1 MSVSRSTALAMTTAL
16 ALSAQIPIALSAQ
29 SPTTMPGYSPTAAA
43 TQRRLEQD
51 AIRAPQATR
60 ARAHS
65 AALSKEPHVAG
76 TPAQKRTAD
85 YVIAQMNAMGL
96 ETELRT
102 YDVYLPHATG
112 VKLTRLGRDTV
123 VLDLQEPGIAGDPA
137 TMLPQYLPVNG
148 YGGAGVG
155 EGELVFVNFGL
166 IEDYATLDSMGVSV
180 QGKVVLAR
188 YGRSFRGI
196 KSREAEKRGAVAVLI
211 YTDPLDD
218 GFVQGDVYPEGPMRP
233 LRGLQR
239 GSVFNGTGDPLTPGY
254 ASKPG
259 APRLKPDETSL
270 SKVPVVPISAA
281 NAQALMAHVRGTEI
295 PRNWQGGMAL
305 RYHVGPGPVRVRV
318 EVTTD
323 AATAG
328 TKQIYNT
335 LGYLRG
341 SLYPNEYVYIGA
353 HRDAWGPGA
362 ADNISGTVSVLE
374 AAHALADL
382 AKRGDRPQRT
392 IVFATWDAEEWG
404 LVGSTEHVEDDSLR
418 LKAGAVAYLNQ
429 DVSAQGSQFGG
440 GGSPSMRAILRDIT
454 KQVQDPRGRGTVYE
468 TWRAATGIR
477 ADTLEP
483 PMGDPGGGSDFA
495 GFYNHFGIPMADW
508 GFGGPSG
515 TYHSAYDTFDW
526 MERFGDPGFQYHAT
540 AARIGAAMLL
550 RLANAQ
556 LLPYDYAEFARTMT
570 RYVAPVER
578 GLTQKGWNAAAVAPL
593 VTAIAR
599 LEKSATAFAVA
610 RDAALAAA
618 IAPAAQLAANSALL
632 RVERV
637 LARPSGL
644 KSRPWYRS
652 LIYASD
658 VDNGYSTMSFP
669 GINESIRYGTQAETV
684 AEINDLAARFGAAA
698 DAVDAARGSLSAN
711 ATR

>member
-1 MSVSRSTALAMTTAL
+1 MSVPRTTAL
-16 ALSAQIPIALSAQ
+16 TIASAFSLSTLLPAQ
-29 SPTTMPGYSPTAAA
+29 SPTTMPGYSASAAA
-43 TQRRLEQD
+43 IQRRLEQD
-51 AIRAPQATR
+51 AIQAPQAAR
-60 ARAHS
+60 ARTHS

-85 YVIAQMNAMGL
+85 YVIAQLKAMGL
-96 ETELRT
+96 ETELRR

-112 VKLTRLGRDTV
+112 VKITRMGRDTA
-123 VLDLQEPGIAGDPA
+123 VLDLQEPGIPGDAA

-148 YGGAGVG
+148 YGGSGIG

-166 IEDYATLDSMGVSV
+166 IEDYATLDSMGISV
-180 QGKVVLAR
+180 KGKVVLAR

-218 GFVQGDVYPEGPMRP
+218 GFTQGDVYPEGPMRP

-259 APRLKPDETSL
+259 APRLTPDQTSL

-281 NAQALMAHVRGTEI
+281 NAQALLMHVRGTDI

-305 RYHVGPGPVRVRV
+305 RYHVGPGPLRVRV

-341 SLYPNEYVYIGA
+341 SQYPNEYVYIGA

-374 AAHALADL
+374 AAQALAAM
-382 AKRGDRPQRT
+382 AKRGDRPKRT

-429 DVSAQGSQFGG
+429 DVSAQGTQFGG
-440 GGSPSMRAILRDIT
+440 GGSPSMRAILRDIA
-454 KQVQDPRGRGTVYE
+454 KQVQDPRGRGTVYS
-468 TWRAATGIR
+468 TWRSATGTR
-477 ADTLEP
+477 ADSLEP

-515 TYHSAYDTFDW
+515 IYHSAYDTFAW

-556 LLPYDYAEFARTMT
+556 VLPYDYVEFARTMT
-570 RYVAPVER
+570 RYLAPVER
-578 GLTQKGWNAAAVAPL
+578 GLTQKGWSAAAVAPL
-593 VTAIAR
+593 AAAISR
-599 LEKSATAFAVA
+599 LEKSATDFATT
-610 RDAALAAA
+610 RDAALSTA
-618 IAPAAQLAANSALL
+618 ITPAALLAANSALL
-632 RVERV
+632 RVERA

-669 GINESIRYGTQAETV
+669 GINEAIRYGTQPETV

-698 DAVDAARGSLSAN
+698 DAVDAARAALSAF
-711 ATR
+711 APR

>member
-180 QGKVVLAR
+180 KGKVVLAR

-382 AKRGDRPQRT
+382 AKRGDRPKRT

-468 TWRAATGIR
+468 TWRAATGTR

-632 RVERV
+632 RVERA

-684 AEINDLAARFGAAA
+684 TEINDLAARFGAAA